1 MKTIGIINE
10 KGGVS
15 KTTTTVNLA
24 FGLAK
29 KGFKVLV
36 CDLDPQGNTTG
47 TLLKLNDEIDYKT
60 IEKINNAFKNT
71 DGGIEAATNIIDE
84 YTGAAVFEKDISH
97 VLLDHRVTK
106 QAIINVGDYIKSTDE
121 TFKNM
126 SILPSTF
133 NLSEVD
139 LKLKQQGRFVEQKM
153 KMALDHVRG
162 EYDVAIIDNSPY
174 TNALTYNTLNACCNE
189 GDLIIIPAKVDSY
202 SMVGLSKTVHMMLDW
217 LSIMPLGFDFK
228 ILLTMVNR
236 NKIERSVVEMVKNLY
251 KERCFST
258 TIRHQAKP
266 ITEASLS
273 KSVLLAVSESP
284 VAEDYKTLVNELV
297 EKEFK

>member
-24 FGLAK
+24 YGLAK

-189 GDLIIIPAKVDSY
+189 VI
-202 SMVGLSKTVHMMLDW
+202 
-217 LSIMPLGFDFK
+217 
-228 ILLTMVNR
+228 
-236 NKIERSVVEMVKNLY
+236 
-251 KERCFST
+251 
-258 TIRHQAKP
+258 
-266 ITEASLS
+266 
-273 KSVLLAVSESP
+273 
-284 VAEDYKTLVNELV
+284 
-297 EKEFK
+297 

>member
-24 FGLAK
+24 YGLAK

-251 KERCFST
+251 KEIGR
-258 TIRHQAKP
+258 
-266 ITEASLS
+266 ASCRER
-273 KSVLLAVSESP
+273 V
-284 VAEDYKTLVNELV
+284 
-297 EKEFK
+297 

>member
-24 FGLAK
+24 YGLAK
-29 KGFKVLV
+29 KGLKVLV

-47 TLLKLNDEIDYKT
+47 TLLKLNDEIDLKT
-60 IEKINNAFKNT
+60 IDKINNAFKDT

-84 YTGAAVFEKDISH
+84 YTGASVFEKDISH
-97 VLLDHRVTK
+97 VLLDHTVTK
-106 QAIINVGDYIKSTDE
+106 ETVINVGDYINVTDE
-121 TFKNM
+121 IFKNI

-139 LKLKQQGRFVEQKM
+139 LKLKQQGRFVEQKL
-153 KMALDHVRG
+153 KMALDHVRS
-162 EYDVAIIDNSPY
+162 EYDVALIDNSPY

-202 SMVGLSKTVHMMLDW
+202 SIVGLSKTVHMMLDW
-217 LSIMPLGFDFK
+217 LSVMPLGFDFK

-266 ITEASLS
+266 ITEASLN
-273 KSVLLAVSESP
+273 KDVLLAVSNSP
-284 VAEDYKTLVNELV
+284 VAQDYQMLVDEV
-297 EKEFK
+297 IEKEFR